1 MEDKL
6 FNEFK
11 SELERGTFDGEYN
24 SLMGAYPLDGYK
36 IYFWFIEKKQAQL
49 KEAIDEAYIV
59 GFVDGKHS
67 SNPMGELEH
76 RDKIYN
82 QFGIESEVEG

>member
-6 FNEFK
+6 FDEFK

-49 KEAIDEAYIV
+49 KEAIDMARE
-59 GFVDGKHS
+59 
-67 SNPMGELEH
+67 NPDDFREQYKYTLEELY
-76 RDKIYN
+76 K
-82 QFGIESEVEG
+82 QFGIESEVGK